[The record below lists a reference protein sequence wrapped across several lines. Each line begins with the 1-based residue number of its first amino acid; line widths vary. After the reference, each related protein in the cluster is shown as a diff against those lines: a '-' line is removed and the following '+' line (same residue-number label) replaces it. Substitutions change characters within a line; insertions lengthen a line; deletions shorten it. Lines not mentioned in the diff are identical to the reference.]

1 MKVDFTNALP
11 APATPANG
19 DAPGPAAAALPA
31 SRPRGNDDRSDV
43 IVVRTLSERVF
54 EIVREQIVTGKLG
67 NDAPIRQ
74 DALAAKLGVSKI
86 PVREALARLEQ
97 EGLLTS
103 QANRGFYVQPLSA
116 AQAEE
121 IYALRLAIEPAA
133 AAYAAGRADD
143 HARAVVTAAFERLDR
158 AAASD
163 LPQVAVC
170 NRDFHVALVR
180 PGERLLTTQMVERLS
195 ILAERYVV
203 AHLAP
208 AGRDTRAHLEHRALL
223 DAFLARDGVALE
235 ALLTAHIGATLDDLR
250 EQFSAG

>member
-1 MKVDFTNALP
+1 MKVDMKDAFAAATTPSLP
-11 APATPANG
+11 AVGQEPR
-19 DAPGPAAAALPA
+19 
-31 SRPRGNDDRSDV
+31 SRHTEDRSDV

-103 QANRGFYVQPLSA
+103 QANRGFCVQPLSA

-133 AAYAAGRADD
+133 AAYAAGRADAD
-143 HARAVVTAAFERLDR
+143 AQAAVIAAFERLDR
-158 AAASD
+158 AASND
-163 LPQVAVC
+163 VPQVAVC

-223 DAFLARDGVALE
+223 DAFLARDGVAVE

-250 EQFSAG
+250 DQFSAA